1 VSDQNSQGDK
11 LIEMH
16 EMRGFHL
23 HVAYMM
29 HMIVAATRGLAA
41 ETGDLDSSQ
50 SGEQG
55 KINEFASFSYF
66 MP

>member
-1 VSDQNSQGDK
+1 

-50 SGEQG
+50 SGSRA
-55 KINEFASFSYF
+55 KSMNSLVFAVGCRDCRVFLAEN
-66 MP
+66 